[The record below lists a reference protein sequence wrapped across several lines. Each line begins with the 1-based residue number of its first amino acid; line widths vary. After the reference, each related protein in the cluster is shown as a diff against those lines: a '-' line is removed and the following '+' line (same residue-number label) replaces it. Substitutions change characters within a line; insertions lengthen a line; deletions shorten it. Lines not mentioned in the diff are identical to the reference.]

1 MSLRH
6 PDKKMS
12 KSADDLNGTVYISDS
27 KDEIMKK
34 FKSSVTDSESEIR
47 YDTES
52 KQGISNLLEIYSS
65 INNISI
71 DDSEKEFSNSQYG
84 EFKIA
89 VGESVVNFLN
99 PIQENFNEYSDE
111 KVLDTLKENAT
122 KANESADKTI
132 SVVKE
137 AIGLN

>member
-27 KDEIMKK
+27 KIDHEKIQVIYNG
-34 FKSSVTDSESEIR
+34 FKNEIR

-52 KQGISNLLEIYSS
+52 KQGISNLVEIYSS

-71 DDSEKEFSNSQYG
+71 NDSEKI
-84 EFKIA
+84 FKLSIR
-89 VGESVVNFLN
+89 
-99 PIQENFNEYSDE
+99 
-111 KVLDTLKENAT
+111 
-122 KANESADKTI
+122 
-132 SVVKE
+132 
-137 AIGLN
+137 

>member
-1 MSLRH
+1 
-6 PDKKMS
+6 
-12 KSADDLNGTVYISDS
+12 
-27 KDEIMKK
+27 
-34 FKSSVTDSESEIR
+34 
-47 YDTES
+47 
-52 KQGISNLLEIYSS
+52 LLEIYSS
-65 INNISI
+65 INNLSISE
-71 DDSEKEFSNSQYG
+71 SEKEFSNSQYG

-111 KVLDTLKENAT
+111 KVLDILKENAT